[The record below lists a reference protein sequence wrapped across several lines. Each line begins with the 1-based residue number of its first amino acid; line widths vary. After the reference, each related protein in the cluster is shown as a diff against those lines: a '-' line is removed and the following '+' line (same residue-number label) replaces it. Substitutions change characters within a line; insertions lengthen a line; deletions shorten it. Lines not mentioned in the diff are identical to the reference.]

1 MYTVLIPEKA
11 DSFEGTRDRLSER
24 EKETYIKKYRQRT
37 EKKTENCRGSY
48 DVLKVF

>member
-37 EKKTENCRGSY
+37 EKNPQKIAG
-48 DVLKVF
+48 VLTMF

>member
-37 EKKTENCRGSY
+37 EKKQKIAG
-48 DVLKVF
+48 VLTMF